1 MSERDDLDADSN
13 IMNSSS
19 NSSSG
24 YTTCESPGSSGGDG
38 DVVAVVRGRLN
49 YRALRKQSIVKGAA
63 IANAKA
69 DADIQREY
77 KERIVGDITLKNITG
92 AVTQETFIAKERLAT
107 IIPLQLRAQI
117 INQILGDYDFDKA
130 IIGVKPELY
139 AEISQQVDMNPSCF
153 KVGIEMINRP
163 DTYKKLCAI
172 MGVTSRTLLVVPES
186 MTYDNQDT
194 DQDYYQNEVVKAITE
209 PRRKKDL
216 SNRRLNS
223 RIKLMIINQLL
234 DNLSFRDALSAL
246 KESRFE
252 HVRSCIGVPAEAF
265 NIDEQCFLEDGERKL
280 ELYRT
285 LRRVMGLP

>member
-1 MSERDDLDADSN
+1 
-13 IMNSSS
+13 MNS
-19 NSSSG
+19 SSSG
-24 YTTCESPGSSGGDG
+24 YTTCESPGSDTGE
-38 DVVAVVRGRLN
+38 VVRGRLN

-69 DADIQREY
+69 DADLQREY
-77 KERIVGDITLKNITG
+77 KERIINDITVKNITG

-130 IIGVKPELY
+130 IVCIKPELY
-139 AEISQQVDMNPSCF
+139 TEISKQVDMNPSCF

-163 DTYKKLCAI
+163 DTYKKLCVI
-172 MGVTSRTLLVVPES
+172 MGVTSKTLMVVPETV
-186 MTYDNQDT
+186 TYDNHDT

-234 DNLSFRDALSAL
+234 DNLSFREALNSL
-246 KESRFE
+246 KESRYE
-252 HVRSCIGVPAEAF
+252 HVRSSIGIPSEAF
-265 NIDEQCFLEDGERKL
+265 NIDESCFLEEGQQKKL
-280 ELYRT
+280 DLYRT
-285 LRRVMGLP
+285 LRRVVGLPQ

>member
-1 MSERDDLDADSN
+1 M
-13 IMNSSS
+13 ISSS
-19 NSSSG
+19 SSSSSG
-24 YTTCESPGSSGGDG
+24 YTTCESPGSSGDG
-38 DVVAVVRGRLN
+38 EVVVRGRLN

-77 KERIVGDITLKNITG
+77 KERIVGDITVKNIIG
-92 AVTQETFIAKERLAT
+92 AVTQETFIAKERLST

-130 IIGVKPELY
+130 IIGVKPESY
-139 AEISQQVDMNPSCF
+139 PEVSQQVDMNPSCF

-172 MGVTSRTLLVVPES
+172 MGVTSRTLMVIPEA
-186 MTYDNQDT
+186 MTYDNHDT

-209 PRRKKDL
+209 PPSRKKDL

-252 HVRSCIGVPAEAF
+252 HVRSCIGVPPEAF
-265 NIDEQCFLEDGERKL
+265 NIDEQYFLEDGERKL

-285 LRRVMGLP
+285 LRRVMGLQLP

>member
-1 MSERDDLDADSN
+1 MRQ
-13 IMNSSS
+13 
-19 NSSSG
+19 
-24 YTTCESPGSSGGDG
+24 
-38 DVVAVVRGRLN
+38 
-49 YRALRKQSIVKGAA
+49 QSIVKGAA

-69 DADIQREY
+69 DADIQREF
-77 KERIVGDITLKNITG
+77 KDRIVGDITVKNITG
-92 AVTQETFIAKERLAT
+92 AVTQETFIAKERLSI

-130 IIGVKPELY
+130 IVGVKPELY
-139 AEISQQVDMNPSCF
+139 AEIREQVDMNPSCF
-153 KVGIEMINRP
+153 KVGLEMINRP
-163 DTYKKLCAI
+163 DTYKKLCCI
-172 MGVTSRTLLVVPES
+172 MEVTSRTLMVVPEA

-246 KESRFE
+246 KDSRFE
-252 HVRSCIGVPAEAF
+252 YVRSSIGIPADSF

-285 LRRVMGLP
+285 LRRVIGLP

>member
-1 MSERDDLDADSN
+1 MLTLRLDADS
-13 IMNSSS
+13 SSI
-19 NSSSG
+19 SG
-24 YTTCESPGSSGGDG
+24 YTTCESPGSGVGEG
-38 DVVAVVRGRLN
+38 DVVVRGRLN
-49 YRALRKQSIVKGAA
+49 YRALRKESIVKGAA

-77 KERIVGDITLKNITG
+77 KERIVGDITLKNMTG

-139 AEISQQVDMNPSCF
+139 AEISKLVDMNPSCF
-153 KVGIEMINRP
+153 KVGMEMINRP

-172 MGVTSRTLLVVPES
+172 MGVTSRTLMIFPEVT
-186 MTYDNQDT
+186 TYDNQDT

-252 HVRSCIGVPAEAF
+252 HVRSSIGVPADAF
-265 NIDEQCFLEDGERKL
+265 NIDEQYFLEDGERKL